1 MDDLFEADDTLPDRD
16 ELSGAGSQVVLPG
29 VCEQYFDVLGGVAV
43 PKSSVLRD
51 ILRAAAQSARAS
63 APVGIARGTAANA
76 SPEKIVPGAPL
87 RLADIDPQR
96 LARLLRIIERGIR
109 TAESV
114 EVLPPAAAAATSA
127 APAKKP
133 SKAKSAA
140 AARRAAQRAST
151 SASRSRSRSPRKSG
165 EPEDEDGRE
174 SDVDKSD
181 VEKEEQAAE
190 QAASKASPGDDG
202 LNTPP
207 LEENPDVQQLSLSV
221 RMNLV
226 TYSVL
231 AAECCLAIL
240 SGEDLPKHLISED
253 LIRPCVESIK
263 LALDRVILP
272 FVEACGGAMGVHPL
286 LERLVQDLAPVTK
299 RGRGR
304 PSAAKAKAVQREED
318 ARRSQGTR
326 ACSDALARMFRE
338 TGDAL
343 RQVQRLVNLRSV
355 TLSEAIVI
363 SAVYAAV
370 QPFFVNEPDPGGASE
385 GKTDAAKAAARGRIA
400 ISALGGGT
408 AAMKS
413 LRLPCLNLLRSIFA
427 RHADLRNWII
437 EEILTNLIKLPDMKK
452 NRRQY
457 SLRTGRHIH
466 SVTAL
471 LLQLVQ
477 ASSDGAAVARAGAVY
492 GTADAAGETQRDV
505 ADGDAE
511 DESSFELAGWA
522 RSLEGPK
529 VASRDIASYLMQR

>member
-1 MDDLFEADDTLPDRD
+1 MEDLFEADDMLPDRD
-16 ELSGAGSQVVLPG
+16 ELSSAGSQAVLPG
-29 VCEQYFDVLGGVAV
+29 MCEQYFDILGGVAV

-96 LARLLRIIERGIR
+96 LARLMRIIERGIR
-109 TAESV
+109 TAESI
-114 EVLPPAAAAATSA
+114 EVLPPAPAAATTT
-127 APAKKP
+127 APAKKG
-133 SKAKSAA
+133 KGKTATI
-140 AARRAAQRAST
+140 ARKAAQRA
-151 SASRSRSRSPRKSG
+151 SASRSRSRSPRKSR
-165 EPEDEDGRE
+165 EPDDEDGRE
-174 SDVDKSD
+174 SEADKSD
-181 VEKEEQAAE
+181 AEKEEQALQE
-190 QAASKASPGDDG
+190 QAAQKGSPEDDG

-207 LEENPDVQQLSLSV
+207 LEENPDHQQMALSV
-221 RMNLV
+221 RINLV

-272 FVEACGGAMGVHPL
+272 FVEACGGAMGVHPM
-286 LERLVQDLAPVTK
+286 LERLVQDLAPVVK

-304 PSAAKAKAVQREED
+304 PSAAKTKAVQREEE
-318 ARRSQGTR
+318 ARRTHGTR

-343 RQVQRLVNLRSV
+343 RQVQRLVNLPSV

-385 GKTDAAKAAARGRIA
+385 GKTDAAKAAARGRVA

-477 ASSDGAAVARAGAVY
+477 ASSDGAAVAKAGAVY
-492 GTADAAGETQRDV
+492 GTADAAAAQGLNED

-511 DESSFELAGWA
+511 DESNFELAGWA